1 MNTDAQREEI
11 RQQIREA
18 MERGDLSNEPEVEE
32 LGARNK
38 RRALEAAQARDT
50 AQEAAGTRAKA
61 VPQMQEDDFFG
72 EESGDED
79 VNDDMDES

>member
-1 MNTDAQREEI
+1 
-11 RQQIREA
+11 
-18 MERGDLSNEPEVEE
+18 MERGDLSNEPEIEE

-50 AQEAAGTRAKA
+50 VQEAAGTRTKA